1 MPSGSSARPKIR
13 TMFAAP
19 VWHFWIAVVLMV
31 TLVVPAAVTVIALYL
46 NKVVKPKYPGAD
58 QERA

>member
-1 MPSGSSARPKIR
+1 
-13 TMFAAP
+13 MFAAP

-31 TLVVPAAVTVIALYL
+31 TAVIPVTAMVIIGYL

-58 QERA
+58 QERG

>member
-1 MPSGSSARPKIR
+1 MPSATSRRHRIGP
-13 TMFAAP
+13 MFAAP

-31 TLVVPAAVTVIALYL
+31 TAVIPVTAMVVIGYL

-58 QERA
+58 QERG